1 MARQEWEGQDRG
13 GKARQDRIPTG
24 HKQQSMDEGTLGKE
38 PRTAVAFDTRG
49 WCRSRGRFPTPAP
62 RSPKD
67 LKRRYMSEVVGSN
80 LEARMEAQVC

>member
-1 MARQEWEGQDRG
+1 M
-13 GKARQDRIPTG
+13 
-24 HKQQSMDEGTLGKE
+24 QSMDEGTLGKE

-49 WCRSRGRFPTPAP
+49 WCRWRGRFPEAPAA

-80 LEARMEAQVC
+80 LEARMEAHVC